1 MNMMSPSNQ
10 SNLTLRHTNIQ
21 TSNDVTSLQYK
32 LKELQEELGHLDD
45 EQNALLT
52 EQSRLRGQAD

>member
-1 MNMMSPSNQ
+1 MSPSNR
-10 SNLTLRHTNIQ
+10 SDLTLRHNHIH

-32 LKELQEELGHLDD
+32 LKELQDELGYLDD